1 MVNKS
6 ILAKVGDKINYKL
19 IRDGYKTGKG
29 NVVVTAEM
37 DTKTTI
43 VADVPSTAYTSNLDY
58 EVDISG
64 ENPPVINIKNDITCP
79 DDTVISKGKYL
90 FYDIGQKYNVPL
102 QENAIISK
110 NNFINY
116 YGCNENIEEQCVSGF
131 ANNFHLRF
139 KLIGGI
145 LVNDEPTAIESPSNF
160 IIQVKVKTPSSNQWT
175 SNGCIMTPIDST
187 NSTTAPSIYINKTSA
202 YLMFNDGS
210 NRYQF
215 NAFTGTL
222 LNETVYWFK
231 WVLLDGK
238 ITGYYSLDGVDW
250 QSVETKDS
258 TYNNFSSFVFDMGIR
273 YDNDSSTIWNGNI
286 YPNECEISV
295 QLNER
300 NSVGDIALVKAL
312 YWKGKMRNV
321 YPNFVQGAINIDEN
335 NYASNFKNNSWIL
348 GMISYKMDASTEIN
362 VKFTTG
368 SDITTNN
375 TVFTLDNKLTDLWI
389 YNGYACS
396 YDGSEHQ
403 LFSVEPNTTYW
414 VKCTQTDNKRIFN
427 YSTNG
432 INFNEIS
439 FDSLES
445 QYYGYRRINIGL
457 TNEHD
462 KPFLGNI
469 DLDNTNIKRNGNVI
483 WQPFMTKKPTLNL
496 LNGFY
501 TIDEDLKL
509 SNFSTDRYTK
519 YYYELK
525 NYSKIEI
532 IMPLKTSSANE
543 YTFMYS
549 SASSS
554 TSYSGLGN
562 AGNKWKL
569 YTYGTNYQG
578 DSYKLNTW
586 YLTRLVQEGGKT
598 YLYVKDMETEGAE
611 ETLAVTSN
619 SNFFA
624 PSDYLILGRQLQ
636 YEAFTNG
643 IIDWNNTIIKL
654 DDVRVDKKWFYSGES
669 LKGIK
674 SVSLQDDGNELTTK
688 LFDYHYREE
697 VSSQDK
703 ASLYINSE
711 KDNNLYYEK
720 DGLQLNVSKV
730 GSAIIDK
737 KGIAS
742 NFGSNDYVTPG
753 PINFGNGTWE
763 MVFKVHFKSGTEY
776 QRICGT
782 KDNTSVAQIV
792 IGVIPDNKLIT
803 WISSNGAGWDIAAG
817 IESNDT
823 LVNDTNYYIKTIF
836 TGTNYIISTSTD
848 NVNYNEKIN
857 VSSSVA
863 ISNPNSNFWIGNA
876 ESNSYPWQGDIDLKE
891 SYIQIGT
898 NEKKYFA
905 ENIKKR
911 HDIPSLYSEFID
923 NITIPAH
930 ALYDYVNGE
939 WKLSGNSPVITQ
951 DVTVNADNAEITMKE
966 IEE

>member
-1 MVNKS
+1 MVKKS

-64 ENPPVINIKNDITCP
+64 ENPPVIDIKNDITCP

-102 QENAIISK
+102 QGNAIISK
-110 NNFINY
+110 NNFTNY
-116 YGCNENIEEQCVSGF
+116 YGCNENIEEQYVSGF
-131 ANNFHLRF
+131 VNNYHLRF

-145 LVNDEPTAIESPSNF
+145 FVNDEPTAIESPSNF

-175 SNGCIMTPIDST
+175 SNGCIMTPIDSV
-187 NSTTAPSIYINKTSA
+187 NSTTAPSIYINNTSA
-202 YLMFNDGS
+202 YLIFNDGS
-210 NRYQF
+210 NQYQF

-273 YDNDSSTIWNGNI
+273 YDNDRSTIWNGNI

-295 QLNER
+295 QLNEE
-300 NSVGDIALVKAL
+300 NSFGDIALVKAL

-321 YPNFVQGAINIDEN
+321 YPNFVQGLINIDEN
-335 NYASNFKNNSWIL
+335 NYASNFTNNNWIS
-348 GMISYKMDASTEIN
+348 GIISYKMDASTEIN

-375 TVFTLDNKLTDLWI
+375 TVFTLDDRLTDLWI

-414 VKCTQTDNKRIFN
+414 VKCTQSDNKRIFN

-462 KPFLGNI
+462 KPFLGSI

-496 LNGFY
+496 SNGFY

-532 IMPLKTSSANE
+532 IMPLKTSSVNE
-543 YTFMYS
+543 FTFMYS
-549 SASSS
+549 SSSSS

-562 AGNKWKL
+562 SGSEWKL

-578 DSYKLNTW
+578 GSYNLNRW

-674 SVSLQDDGNELTTK
+674 GVSLQDDGNELTTK
-688 LFDYHYREE
+688 LFDYHYNIPSTYKYNVFKNGDVIIDDNQVASNLTTSDYLTTKNVNFGTSDYE
-697 VSSQDK
+697 VVIKFLYNKKSSDYSVMFIGDNDSMPYVNIATT
-703 ASLYINSE
+703 ASSSGYFYLHSNVY
-711 KDNNLYYEK
+711 
-720 DGLQLNVSKV
+720 DGSFGVGITGTHQLQLNQTYTVKVERKNNIRKIYVLINDNWVEDGSIEDNHSYSGIYRMGTSYSSQSFTNSK
-730 GSAIIDK
+730 I
-737 KGIAS
+737 
-742 NFGSNDYVTPG
+742 YL
-753 PINFGNGTWE
+753 
-763 MVFKVHFKSGTEY
+763 
-776 QRICGT
+776 
-782 KDNTSVAQIV
+782 KDS
-792 IGVIPDNKLIT
+792 
-803 WISSNGAGWDIAAG
+803 
-817 IESNDT
+817 
-823 LVNDTNYYIKTIF
+823 YIKIGNENKQYF
-836 TGTNYIISTSTD
+836 AYYSPEENKSEFVIDSSKPTS
-848 NVNYNEKIN
+848 IPN
-857 VSSSVA
+857 VSMS
-863 ISNPNSNFWIGNA
+863 
-876 ESNSYPWQGDIDLKE
+876 
-891 SYIQIGT
+891 
-898 NEKKYFA
+898 
-905 ENIKKR
+905 
-911 HDIPSLYSEFID
+911 YSEFID

-930 ALYDYVNGE
+930 ALFEYVNGK
-939 WKLSGNSPVITQ
+939 WKLSGTSQVITQ